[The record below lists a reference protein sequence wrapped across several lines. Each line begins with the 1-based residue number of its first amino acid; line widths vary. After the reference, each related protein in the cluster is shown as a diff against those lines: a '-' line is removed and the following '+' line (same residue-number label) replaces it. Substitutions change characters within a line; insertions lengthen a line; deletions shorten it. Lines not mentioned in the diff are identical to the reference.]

1 MGTQWCQ
8 HHPRYKLQYVHAM
21 YVLVVLGKVHKCK
34 VQKVATT
41 CTGTSRMIALVN
53 GMKDMQVTLKVRG
66 TERQHQS
73 VQVDVECRNSM
84 QLARGYVDCAP
95 VQGVLL

>member
-1 MGTQWCQ
+1 MATQWRH

-21 YVLVVLGKVHKCK
+21 YVLVLLGKEHKCK
-34 VQKVATT
+34 VQRVSTT
-41 CTGTSRMIALVN
+41 CTGTSRMVALVD

-73 VQVDVECRNSM
+73 VQVDVGCSNNM
-84 QLARGYVDCAP
+84 QLARGYVDCAL
-95 VQGVLL
+95 VQSVLL